1 MYPTVQT
8 THKYNTLQQVFELHF
23 STSEV
28 QVETA
33 KKKMGMA
40 MKLKEALPYIGM
52 ASTQFAQVGLMIVG
66 KKAMSAGM
74 TNFTFVFYSNTLAY
88 FILIPSFLFYRSTRP
103 PINFKLISGFF
114 LLGVLG
120 CAAQLTGY
128 TGINYTSASFAS
140 AMLNLIPGFTFILA
154 VIFRMEKLDCR
165 STRTLIKSVG
175 TIVSIAGAF
184 TATLYKGPQI
194 LLTSLSLTPQNHL
207 HFQETDWVIGGLYLV
222 VDCIAGSL
230 YLIVQ
235 ASVLEKY
242 PVELIVVFFYCFFAS
257 ILSAIVSLF
266 MDRNLNAW
274 MLQPSTRL
282 LAVLY
287 SGIFG
292 SAFQVSVMFWCIRRK
307 GPLFVAMF
315 HPLGIVIA
323 AALGI
328 IFLGDTF
335 YLGSLVGSIIIVVGF
350 YAVMWGKTKEEEV
363 NEDKLTR
370 NINSEAPLLQKKDA
384 VTKI

>member
-1 MYPTVQT
+1 
-8 THKYNTLQQVFELHF
+8 
-23 STSEV
+23 
-28 QVETA
+28 
-33 KKKMGMA
+33 
-40 MKLKEALPYIGM
+40 
-52 ASTQFAQVGLMIVG
+52 
-66 KKAMSAGM
+66 
-74 TNFTFVFYSNTLAY
+74 
-88 FILIPSFLFYRSTRP
+88 
-103 PINFKLISGFF
+103 
-114 LLGVLG
+114 
-120 CAAQLTGY
+120 
-128 TGINYTSASFAS
+128 
-140 AMLNLIPGFTFILA
+140 
-154 VIFRMEKLDCR
+154 MEKLDCR
-165 STRTLIKSVG
+165 STSTLIKSVG

-370 NINSEAPLLQKKDA
+370 NINSEAPLLPKKDA

>member
-1 MYPTVQT
+1 
-8 THKYNTLQQVFELHF
+8 
-23 STSEV
+23 
-28 QVETA
+28 
-33 KKKMGMA
+33 MA
-40 MKLKEALPYIGM
+40 MEMNIKMKEALPYIGM

-66 KKAMSAGM
+66 KKAMSTGM
-74 TNFTFVFYSNTLAY
+74 TNFTFVFYSNALASL
-88 FILIPSFLFYRSTRP
+88 ILLPSFFFYRSTRP
-103 PINFKLISGFF
+103 PLNFSLISGFF

-120 CAAQLTGY
+120 CSAQLTGY

-165 STRTLIKSVG
+165 STSTLIKSVG

-194 LLTSLSLTPQNHL
+194 LLTSSSLKPRNYL

-222 VDCIAGSL
+222 VDCVAASL

-235 ASVLEKY
+235 ASILKKY
-242 PVELIVVFFYCFFAS
+242 PVELIVVFFYCFFSS

-274 MLQPSTRL
+274 MLQPGTRL

-323 AALGI
+323 VALGI
-328 IFLGDTF
+328 IFLGDIF

-350 YAVMWGKTKEEEV
+350 YAVMWGKTKEEKV
-363 NEDKLTR
+363 DEDKLAR
-370 NINSEAPLLQKKDA
+370 NISSKAPLLQVKDGE
-384 VTKI
+384 TRI

>member
-1 MYPTVQT
+1 
-8 THKYNTLQQVFELHF
+8 
-23 STSEV
+23 
-28 QVETA
+28 
-33 KKKMGMA
+33 MA
-40 MKLKEALPYIGM
+40 MKMKMKMKEALPYIGM
-52 ASTQFAQVGLMIVG
+52 ASTQFAQVVLMIVG

-74 TNFTFVFYSNTLAY
+74 TNFTFVFYSNALASL
-88 FILIPSFLFYRSTRP
+88 ILLPSFFFYRSTRP
-103 PINFKLISGFF
+103 PLNFSLICGFF

-120 CAAQLTGY
+120 CSAQLTGY

-165 STRTLIKSVG
+165 STSTLIKSLG

-194 LLTSLSLTPQNHL
+194 LLNSSYLKPQNYL

-222 VDCIAGSL
+222 VDCVAGSL

-235 ASVLEKY
+235 ASILKKY

-257 ILSAIVSLF
+257 ILSAMVSLF

-274 MLQPSTRL
+274 MLQPGTRL
-282 LAVLY
+282 FAVLY

-335 YLGSLVGSIIIVVGF
+335 YLGSLVGSIIIVIGF
-350 YAVMWGKTKEEEV
+350 YAVMWGKTKEENV
-363 NEDKLTR
+363 DEDKLAR
-370 NINSEAPLLQKKDA
+370 NINSEAPLLQKRDA
-384 VTKI
+384 ETKI

>member
-1 MYPTVQT
+1 
-8 THKYNTLQQVFELHF
+8 
-23 STSEV
+23 
-28 QVETA
+28 
-33 KKKMGMA
+33 MA
-40 MKLKEALPYIGM
+40 MEMKVKMKEALPYIGM

-74 TNFTFVFYSNTLAY
+74 TNFTFVFYSNTLAAL
-88 FILIPSFLFYRSTRP
+88 ILLPSFFFYRSTRP
-103 PINFKLISGFF
+103 PLNFSLICWFF

-120 CAAQLTGY
+120 CSAQLTGY

-165 STRTLIKSVG
+165 STSTLIKSIG
-175 TIVSIAGAF
+175 TIISIAGAF

-194 LLTSLSLTPQNHL
+194 LLTSSSKPQNYL
-207 HFQETDWVIGGLYLV
+207 HFQETDWIIGGLYLV
-222 VDCIAGSL
+222 VDCVVASL

-235 ASVLEKY
+235 ASVLTKY

-274 MLQPSTRL
+274 LLQPGTRL
-282 LAVLY
+282 FTVLY

-328 IFLGDTF
+328 IFLGDIF
-335 YLGSLVGSIIIVVGF
+335 YLGSLVGSNIIVVGF
-350 YAVMWGKTKEEEV
+350 YAVMWGKTKEDKV
-363 NEDKLTR
+363 DEDKLTR
-370 NINSEAPLLQKKDA
+370 NINSKAPLLEIKDA
-384 VTKI
+384 ETKI